1 MVQVI
6 CYQFLM
12 FHCNKQTSIPLC
24 VCVSVCTEQ
33 YNLAFRYNYL
43 FNVVQAKKG
52 KKYNIQFISLLGSP
66 LAKTMKKNATVSN
79 QIHFNWFAHTIIN
92 LQTHVAHKC
101 WQTFRCTSINWANG
115 WMLLQLVA
123 WKLLACFFFF
133 FNFFFITFM
142 SNTNPHYKQRQQNHR
157 HIPPNLVFPV
167 WSLWI
172 KENAPN
178 GGCDN

>member
-66 LAKTMKKNATVSN
+66 LAKTMKKKCNSVKPNSF
-79 QIHFNWFAHTIIN
+79 QLIC
-92 LQTHVAHKC
+92 THNNKLTDTCSTQMLANIQMHK
-101 WQTFRCTSINWANG
+101 
-115 WMLLQLVA
+115 
-123 WKLLACFFFF
+123 
-133 FNFFFITFM
+133 
-142 SNTNPHYKQRQQNHR
+142 H
-157 HIPPNLVFPV
+157 
-167 WSLWI
+167 
-172 KENAPN
+172 
-178 GGCDN
+178 